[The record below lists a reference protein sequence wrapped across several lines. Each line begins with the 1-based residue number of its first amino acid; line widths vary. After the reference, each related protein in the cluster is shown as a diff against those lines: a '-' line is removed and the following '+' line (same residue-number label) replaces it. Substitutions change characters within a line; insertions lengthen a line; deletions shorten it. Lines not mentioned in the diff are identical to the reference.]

1 MVNEL
6 YRVHDRQ
13 KKPKVV
19 KRYHPF
25 QNPEAKFGGNGW
37 FPCNSENLAVL
48 KKFIP
53 WLNLLQS
60 DFFLS
65 SGTGDRSGRAAP
77 GLIRALKSHQ
87 ILPNFDQQSVRELYL
102 TTCSTIQVMD
112 DATLAFF
119 KWGGEANRTL
129 TQII

>member
-60 DFFLS
+60 DFFCHQALEI
-65 SGTGDRSGRAAP
+65 DRVGQHLGSF
-77 GLIRALKSHQ
+77 GL
-87 ILPNFDQQSVRELYL
+87 
-102 TTCSTIQVMD
+102 
-112 DATLAFF
+112 
-119 KWGGEANRTL
+119 
-129 TQII
+129 